1 MQRFVLLFLFLL
13 LLFFTLSQVP
23 YVQREGVEP
32 FTELLARVSAFVI
45 QRYDSDAYAD
55 GVVLGSHSS
64 GFAVAIRPGC
74 NGVEATLLLWAAM
87 LAFPATWRARALGL
101 VAGMLTIQILN
112 QARIISLFYLG
123 QWNQVAFDWAH
134 LYLWPALIILDALVV
149 FLIWVRMNT
158 EPEAP
163 RGA

>member
-1 MQRFVLLFLFLL
+1 MQRFVLRFILL
-13 LLFFTLSQVP
+13 LMIFFSLSQVP
-23 YVQREGVEP
+23 YIQEVGIEP
-32 FTELLARVSAFVI
+32 FTELLARISAFVI
-45 QRYDSDAYAD
+45 QRYDSDAYAS
-55 GVVLGSHSS
+55 GVVLGSHST

-87 LAFPATWRARALGL
+87 LAFPASWRSRFLGL
-101 VAGMLTIQILN
+101 TVGVLTIQILN

-134 LYLWPALIILDALVV
+134 LYLWPALIILDALVI
-149 FLIWVRMNT
+149 FLVWVRMNT